1 MTLQQLEYVTALD
14 DTRHFVRAAQQCY
27 VTQPTLTMQVKKL
40 EDEIGFQLFDR
51 SKHPL
56 EPTPAGIPYILK
68 ARQILREVRQ
78 LECLVKDERQSLDGL
93 HRIGVIPTLAPYL
106 IPRFLGK
113 FSEDHPEVELQID
126 EIQTASIIEG
136 LKQDKLDVG
145 ILVTPV
151 EDEQIREVHLFME
164 PFAVYTS
171 PANPLYQKEVV
182 NPQDITQDKLWLLNE
197 GHCFREQVLNIC
209 NQQKPEHERVHY
221 ETGSIETLK
230 NLVKHQMGYTLVP
243 ELSVLEETDNPMVKP
258 FADPKPV
265 REVSLVVHRS
275 YAREMLIEKLREYI
289 LASIPKQFTTF
300 DDYIKVRWK

>member
-1 MTLQQLEYVTALD
+1 MTIQQLEYVVALD
-14 DTRHFVRAAQQCY
+14 ETRHFVRAAKNCF

-40 EDEIGFQLFDR
+40 EEEIGFQLFDR
-51 SKHPL
+51 TKHPL

-78 LECLVKDERQSLDGL
+78 LEALVKDERQSLTGL

-106 IPRFLGK
+106 IPRFLGT
-113 FSEDHPEVELQID
+113 FSEDNPEAELQVE
-126 EIQTASIIEG
+126 EIQTAAIIDG
-136 LKQDKLDVG
+136 LKHDRLDIG

-151 EDEQIREVHLFME
+151 DDDQIREIPLFLE

-182 NPQDITQDKLWLLNE
+182 KPSDITNEKLWLLNE

-209 NQQKPEHERVHY
+209 NQKRQQSDRVHY

-289 LASIPKQFTTF
+289 LASLPKQFKTY